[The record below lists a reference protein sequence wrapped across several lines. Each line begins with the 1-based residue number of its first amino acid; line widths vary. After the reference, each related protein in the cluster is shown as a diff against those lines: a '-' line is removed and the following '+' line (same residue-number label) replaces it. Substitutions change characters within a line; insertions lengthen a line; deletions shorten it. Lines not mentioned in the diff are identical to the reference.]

1 MHAKPSVGR
10 CNALTYVYLSG
21 IFPRSEE
28 LIEVTRAYD
37 RRRTSRESV
46 GKAQLDDAR
55 QVVKLQLEH
64 EFSAVTDGQLQWPDL
79 LRPIVES
86 TQGMTVGALTRWFD
100 NNTFFRRPVIDGEVR
115 LREFEPSRFAFRDI
129 LPNEKPWRVILPS
142 PYTFLKLSENAWYSD
157 ETILLEQLSKI
168 IREICVQLI
177 RHGFGQI
184 QLNEP
189 YLAFNKPAK
198 DELALATSAI
208 ANVAKGLG
216 RDVQLYCY
224 FGDVSAILDN
234 LLYLPVSG
242 IGIDLYSTDISQL
255 ERRDFNKTL
264 LCGCVDARNSLIENV
279 DDVVR
284 AVGLVSKKLSP
295 RKIALCTNCDLE
307 FLPRPVAEKKLAV
320 LSEVARRLAS

>member
-10 CNALTYVYLSG
+10 CNALTYLYLSG

-28 LIEVTRAYD
+28 LIGVTRAHE
-37 RRRTSRESV
+37 RRRTSRESL
-46 GKAQLDDAR
+46 GKVQLDDAR

-64 EFSAVTDGQLQWPDL
+64 KFSAVTDGQVQWPDL

-86 TQGMTVGALTRWFD
+86 TQGMTVGAMTRWFD
-100 NNTFFRRPVIDGEVR
+100 NNTFFRRPVIDSDLR
-115 LREFEPSRFAFRDI
+115 LRDFEPSRFAFREI
-129 LPNEKPWRVILPS
+129 LPKEKPWRVILPS
-142 PYTFLKLSENAWYSD
+142 PYTFLRLSENVWYAN
-157 ETILLEQLSKI
+157 ETILLEKLCEI

-189 YLAFNKPAK
+189 YLAFNKPARA
-198 DELALATSAI
+198 ELALAKTAI
-208 ANVAKGLG
+208 ESVAKGLG
-216 RDVQLYCY
+216 GDVQLHCY
-224 FGDVSAILDN
+224 FGDVSAILDE
-234 LLYLPVSG
+234 LLDLPLSG

-255 ERRDFNKTL
+255 ESIDFGKTL

-279 DDVVR
+279 DDVIR

-295 RKIALCTNCDLE
+295 RNIALCTNCDLE

-320 LSEVARRLAS
+320 LSEAARRLTS